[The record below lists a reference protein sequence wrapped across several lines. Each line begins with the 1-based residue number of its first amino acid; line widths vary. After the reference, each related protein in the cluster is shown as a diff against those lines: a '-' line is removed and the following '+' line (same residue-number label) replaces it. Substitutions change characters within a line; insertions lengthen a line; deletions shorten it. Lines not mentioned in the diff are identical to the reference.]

1 MDDNYLSF
9 YDEALSGNII
19 VEKYLPFKKYIVR
32 MIRYYNNN
40 SYINVRPFLDKI
52 EFTKNLLSIFD
63 RIINDDNCDN
73 DFLDKTIE
81 YVTNVALR
89 ESFIITFLEVLLFKD
104 RYLGEY
110 RYFELFE
117 NLFIFH
123 DVLLPQYM
131 NHPFA
136 QIVHQYFQ
144 YLDLRASDLTKE
156 LKRRNFYKRV
166 APAVIIAFYLMNGD
180 INVLNKALYNLSANF
195 EEFKDYLS
203 LNIPFF
209 PDNLQS
215 RILASKSILNDEIY
229 QVKEIR

>member
-1 MDDNYLSF
+1 MDDNYSTF
-9 YDEALSGNII
+9 YDEALRGNII
-19 VEKYLPFKKYIVR
+19 EEKYLPYKEYIVT
-32 MIRYYNNN
+32 MIRYYNKDSRVN
-40 SYINVRPFLDKI
+40 IRPFLDKI
-52 EFTKNLLSIFD
+52 EFTKKLLTIFD
-63 RIINDDNCDN
+63 LIIEDNYDN

-81 YVTNVALR
+81 YDKNVALR

-203 LNIPFF
+203 LNIPYF

>member
-19 VEKYLPFKKYIVR
+19 VEKYLPFKIYIVR

-63 RIINDDNCDN
+63 RIINDDNYDN
-73 DFLDKTIE
+73 DFLDTTID
-81 YVTNVALR
+81 YVISVSLR
-89 ESFIITFLEVLLFKD
+89 ESFIITFLELLLFKD
-104 RYLGEY
+104 RYLGEFE
-110 RYFELFE
+110 YFNKFE

-123 DVLLPQYM
+123 DVLLQQNN
-131 NHPFA
+131 NHPFC
-136 QIVHQYFQ
+136 QLVDLYFK
-144 YLDLRASDLTKE
+144 YLNTLASDLTKE
-156 LKRRNFYKRV
+156 LKRRNFYKRM

-180 INVLNKALYNLSANF
+180 ISILHKALYNISNNF
-195 EEFKDYLS
+195 EEFKDYLR
-203 LNIPFF
+203 LNIPYF
-209 PDNLQS
+209 PDNLES

-229 QVKEIR
+229 QIKEIR